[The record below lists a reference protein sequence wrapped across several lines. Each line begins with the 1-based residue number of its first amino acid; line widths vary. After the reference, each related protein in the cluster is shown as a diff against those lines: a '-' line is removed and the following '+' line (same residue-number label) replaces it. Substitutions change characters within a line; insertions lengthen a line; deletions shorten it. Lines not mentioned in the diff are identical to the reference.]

1 MELLKPFEKYEERS
15 IINRFFKHQDLINFL
30 KNLDSKKFKVNKI
43 GSSAAGRSI
52 NLIEYGIGPT
62 RIFLWSQMHGDEAT
76 ATMSLFDLFNFLDA
90 DDELNQLRNL
100 IFSNC
105 TLYILPMANPDGAE
119 VFTRRNAQGIDI
131 NRDYKVRQSPE
142 GKLLA
147 ETRVR
152 IDPHFGFNLH
162 DQSTVWSAG
171 KSGNPA
177 TISLLAPAFD
187 EALSINDTRLKAMQV
202 VSAINKEL
210 QQIIPG
216 HVGRFNDEYEPGAFG
231 DNFQAAGTSTIL
243 IEAGGYADDFEKQF
257 IRKVNLKAILKGLEV
272 ISAGSFIHENE
283 DDYFSI
289 PKNEKLHFQILL
301 KNCALIYNHKPY
313 IADIGLVANES
324 VNEDLRSVSYTYT
337 IENIGDLSNYNG
349 YECFNTEGLQITLI
363 KPLICQQNADFV
375 IRDGMTSILS
385 IENGQITDKN
395 F

>member
-1 MELLKPFEKYEERS
+1 MLKSLEKYEEQS
-15 IINRFFKHQDLINFL
+15 IKNRFFKHGELLTIL
-30 KNLDSKKFKVNKI
+30 HNLNPAKYRVSII
-43 GSSAAGRSI
+43 GHSAEERSI
-52 NLIEYGIGPT
+52 NLVEFGTGQT

-76 ATMSLFDLFNFLDA
+76 ATMALFDLFNFLDA
-90 DDELNQLRNL
+90 DDELNGLRNL
-100 IFSNC
+100 IYTNC
-105 TLYILPMANPDGAE
+105 TLYILPMVNPDGAQA
-119 VFTRRNAQGIDI
+119 FTRRNAQGIDI
-131 NRDYKVRQSPE
+131 NRDYIKRQSPE

-147 ETRVR
+147 ETRNR

-171 KSGNPA
+171 RTGNPA

-187 EALSINDTRLKAMQV
+187 ETLSVNDTRFKALQV

-216 HVGRFNDEYEPGAFG
+216 HVGRFNDEYEPRAFG

-243 IEAGGYADDFEKQF
+243 IEAGGYADDSEKQF
-257 IRKVNLKAILKGLEV
+257 IRKVNFKAILKGLEI
-272 ISAGSFIHENE
+272 ISAKSYIHENE

-301 KNCALIYNHKPY
+301 KNCDLIYNNKPY
-313 IADIGLVANES
+313 TADIGLIANES
-324 VNEDLRSVSYTYT
+324 ISEDLRSVSYTYQV
-337 IENIGDLSNYNG
+337 EDIGDLSSYNG
-349 YECFNTEGLQITLI
+349 YECLNAEGLQVTLI